1 MISSNELFGHEK
13 SVAEYIMEELE
24 NREKRIEEIH
34 NMSFNERK
42 FTIFKLFYNG
52 LNESSKQLLTEATK
66 KHPFIL
72 EGIYSL
78 IEEANQALFH
88 IKLSLYNREEI
99 GINTMEHYKELLK
112 KISKLSQELNI
123 GNSLELS
130 ILFSY
135 LLWNGY
141 LSKDKTY
148 KFQSSNRANLSGML
162 FTDILDGIGVCIN
175 NSEMLKDILNEC
187 GYNSCILVN
196 HLDNFMTV
204 HNTYKIQRN
213 GISERRNI
221 LKEIITIRKANH
233 AFNLIEDNN
242 KLYVYDSTNLLLY
255 NITNCNYAKLVNGK
269 GKNIIFPYKSYFFCL
284 NKNEVDLLDKLLTGA
299 FTPQIYTKEDYTCIG
314 TVNLDI
320 IKNSSQLLEDFY
332 SDIIGNIVNISN
344 EINKK
349 VKQRHRTR

>member
-1 MISSNELFGHEK
+1 MYSSFD
-13 SVAEYIMEELE
+13 EEL
-24 NREKRIEEIH
+24 
-34 NMSFNERK
+34 
-42 FTIFKLFYNG
+42 
-52 LNESSKQLLTEATK
+52 LN
-66 KHPFIL
+66 
-72 EGIYSL
+72 
-78 IEEANQALFH
+78 
-88 IKLSLYNREEI
+88 
-99 GINTMEHYKELLK
+99 

-175 NSEMLKDILNEC
+175 NSEMLKDVLNKC

-204 HNTYKIQRN
+204 RNIYKIQRN
-213 GISERRNI
+213 GISESRNI
-221 LKEIITIRKANH
+221 LKEIFTIRKANH
-233 AFNLIEDNN
+233 AFNLIEDND
-242 KLYVYDSTNLLLY
+242 KLYVYDSTNFLLY
-255 NITNCNYAKLVNGK
+255 NIDNFNYVNLVNGK
-269 GKNIIFPYKSYFFCL
+269 SKNIIFPYKSYTYCISE
-284 NKNEVDLLDKLLTGA
+284 KEVSLLDKLLIGA
-299 FTPQIYTKEDYTCIG
+299 FTPQIYTKEDYTSIG

-320 IKNSSQLLEDFY
+320 IKNSSQLLEDFR
-332 SDIIGNIVNISN
+332 SDIIGNIINISN
-344 EINKK
+344 EINKN